1 MAKKDIKPDP
11 PKGLTPAELSKWFK
25 DNKWSTKDISDYIK
39 ATNKNPRI
47 EKAKEIK
54 SKQKKE
60 KNKPVA
66 DYLKPGFWY
75 DIPEEDKDPEYATK
89 PSHIPRKGINWW
101 RDRNKTKEPGGT
113 TGGWEIL
120 PDKEKEGYPGGTG
133 DGVTTEDDLI
143 SEISGANEEPLT
155 SLELQANDSESAFNK
170 WQRAKNRKELPKFES
185 DDTYAADN
193 EGYRDYGGYLMDFGK
208 TALGA
213 FGATKPLE
221 SYDESSD
228 FKQMISESRNRR
240 DLGMSPETRSQM
252 TDMSDRIYNYD
263 VKNIRGM
270 SGGSGGTALANL
282 GGASDRYYQA
292 QGQMGVMDEQLK
304 AQNRQQ
310 YYQSAVAGEQVNR
323 MKWQDQRDV
332 DMMDKQAGG
341 MLLGDALDSIG
352 QRKEYEDTY
361 KKPGSPYYEY
371 MKELT
376 LDTRQNR
383 GLAEHQNKLM
393 MHKLEQEQLD
403 VENQLQEDY
412 DYSRL
417 REEETKSN
425 YNGVLKEEG
434 KTLPIETAEDFSNY
448 NGEEVVTGGGVDE
461 TDMLSGLGNDDRLG
475 TLEKMNERSN
485 EVKPDFGYSQNDM
498 NAMSDE
504 DLAKEGITRN
514 ISFPDEY
521 RNPENKKYGNLDK
534 IYYEPNPNYDPNKEK
549 GPQNRSNFWFEKGT
563 NKSIPI
569 GYQYSKEEDIP
580 SEPDEM
586 LESQASENTIRGEYS
601 KRKQDLMD
609 EWYLKDEKKYNKLLK
624 ELEEE
629 EEEAVKKSVDYTGK
643 K

>member
-25 DNKWSTKDISDYIK
+25 DNKWSTKDISDYIE
-39 ATNKNPRI
+39 ATSKNPRI

-101 RDRNKTKEPGGT
+101 RNRNKTKEPGGT

-133 DGVTTEDDLI
+133 GGGGVTTEDDLI
-143 SEISGANEEPLT
+143 SEISGAKDDPLT
-155 SLELQANDSESAFNK
+155 SLELQANDSISAFNK

-185 DDTYAADN
+185 DDTYAADS

-228 FKQMISESRNRR
+228 FKQMISESRMRR

-252 TDMSDRIYNYD
+252 MDMSDRIYNYD

-323 MKWQDQRDV
+323 MKWQDQRDI

-393 MHKLEQEQLD
+393 MHKLEQEQKD
-403 VENQLQEDY
+403 VVNQLQEDY

-425 YNGVLKEEG
+425 YNEVLKEEG

-485 EVKPDFGYSQNDM
+485 EVKPEFGYSQNEM
-498 NAMSDE
+498 NAMSDD
-504 DLAKEGITRN
+504 DLQSEGIVRELKYQN
-514 ISFPDEY
+514 PD
-521 RNPENKKYGNLDK
+521 
-534 IYYEPNPNYDPNKEK
+534 YDSTKPLTPDNSPQTTEK
-549 GPQNRSNFWFEKGT
+549 PFEGA
-563 NKSIPI
+563 KSITT
-569 GYQYSKEEDIP
+569 YSKSQGT

-624 ELEEE
+624 E
-629 EEEAVKKSVDYTGK
+629 AVKKSVDYTGK